1 MPHPLRS
8 WQTRPGWSEFGA
20 PRPNGSWKTHRG
32 FDYYAAEGTP
42 IYGTADGGRVV
53 AIRYNPNPFSGFG
66 HSIRI
71 AYPNG
76 VETLDAHLQ
85 ARTPLQLGD
94 PVDTDTVIGA
104 VGKTGNAWRTIWRG
118 MRNDHHEV
126 FVDGVRV
133 DPIEFHSRTADDTEP
148 AQLVQEDDDMPRVI
162 RNTADRKAAPKY
174 HGDVAIVSPTLLLR
188 KKGSESVYADA
199 AAEHGITDAPGDV
212 RFIGLL
218 NQYGWQESDWQ
229 AVRALD
235 ASNACMRPGGR
246 PFIAGGATVG
256 VPETPP
262 PTAPAQ
268 QQLTADEIV
277 DAFLQR
283 LRASL

>member
-1 MPHPLRS
+1 MGHPLRNWHS
-8 WQTRPGWSEFGA
+8 RPGWSEFGA

-32 FDYYAAEGTP
+32 FDYYAPEGTP

-53 AIRYNPNPFSGFG
+53 AIRYNPNPLTGFG

-76 VETLDAHLQ
+76 IETLDAHLQ

-94 PVDTDTVIGA
+94 PVDETTIVGA

-118 MRNDHHEV
+118 MRHDHHEV
-126 FVDGVRV
+126 FVGGVRV
-133 DPIEFHSRTADDTEP
+133 DPIAFHTTPKADIEP
-148 AQLVQEDDDMPRVI
+148 ALTVQEDDDMPRVI
-162 RNTADRKAAPKY
+162 KNTADRKVAPKY
-174 HGDVAIVSPTLLLR
+174 HGDVALVSPTLLLR
-188 KKGSESVYADA
+188 KVGAESVYADA
-199 AAEHGITDAPGDV
+199 AAEHGITDATGDV

-229 AVRALD
+229 AVRALN
-235 ASNACMRPGGR
+235 ASNACMRPGGV

-256 VPETPP
+256 VPEPAPIVTPKAQL
-262 PTAPAQ
+262 PTAEE
-268 QQLTADEIV
+268 LV
-277 DAFLQR
+277 GAFLQR